1 MSRPNSAYLVETNP
15 STHLKWGTF
24 VTIAPFSR
32 FSMRNSA
39 PKVGHRFSYF
49 MAGPMRLA
57 DGRPSLT
64 SFRQTAGEPSSPIC
78 GARVRR
84 GFYLRTLHDSQPV
97 SHSQDAIDLADA
109 LHLDRFAVIG
119 HDWGARA
126 AYTMAA
132 LFPERLTAI
141 AALALAYQPRGLFEL
156 PDFEQSRR
164 FWYQWFQCTERG
176 SEAVR
181 KDPVGFARIQWDTW
195 SPPGWFNEAE
205 FTATAET
212 FLGPDWPAIT
222 LNAYRARW
230 MPGEATDA
238 HYNALRLRLR
248 EIDCLSTPTLMIQG
262 ASDFCDAPKDS
273 EGLERFFGRAYRRV
287 LLDEVGHFPH
297 REAPGRVAD
306 AVLRLLETYARP

>member
-1 MSRPNSAYLVETNP
+1 MAE
-15 STHLKWGTF
+15 G
-24 VTIAPFSR
+24 SR
-32 FSMRNSA
+32 FAENQITQFEDSLWKLEPLEQEISH
-39 PKVGHRFSYF
+39 KRFAKRAVKALNN
-49 MAGPMRLA
+49 MIVPNWEA
-57 DGRPSLT
+57 T
-64 SFRQTAGEPSSPIC
+64 PSSMGRDESHLFRPTMT
-78 GARVRR
+78 VRR
-84 GFYLRTLHDSQPV
+84 GEVKAYLKVL
-97 SHSQDAIDLADA
+97 AIQSLT
-109 LHLDRFAVIG
+109 LDRFAVIG

>member
-1 MSRPNSAYLVETNP
+1 MEYVRHDSTVLEIFYEELGPESGPPVLLLHGWPDAPRGWASVANLLQANGWRTIVPYLRGSRPT
-15 STHLKWGTF
+15 
-24 VTIAPFSR
+24 R
-32 FSMRNSA
+32 FLSQDT
-39 PKVGHRFSYF
+39 PRFA
-49 MAGPMRLA
+49 AGVALA
-57 DGRPSLT
+57 
-64 SFRQTAGEPSSPIC
+64 
-78 GARVRR
+78 
-84 GFYLRTLHDSQPV
+84 
-97 SHSQDAIDLADA
+97 QDAIDLADA

-119 HDWGARA
+119 HDWGARV